1 MSTLAKTYV
10 KALVRGK
17 DAATVE
23 VYMNQLS
30 TITSAFSVEKFNTIL
45 TSGDVSA
52 SDKVNLILSFFDG
65 FLDKA
70 VWNLVQLLGK
80 NRRLNIIPEISCSLA
95 SYYSDLTKKYTG
107 VVYSNESLSA
117 EYISTLEN
125 QFAQKFDVSL
135 TLNNQVG
142 NFDGVKVEID
152 GLGVEIGLS
161 NERLRSQ
168 MIEHILKAV

>member
-10 KALVRGK
+10 KALVSGK
-17 DAATVE
+17 EISVIET
-23 VYMNQLS
+23 YKNQLS
-30 TITSAFSVEKFNTIL
+30 TISTAFASEKFNTII
-45 TSGDVSA
+45 SSSDISVDQKVSLIVSFVDGIDGA
-52 SDKVNLILSFFDG
+52 IENLI
-65 FLDKA
+65 K
-70 VWNLVQLLGK
+70 LLGK
-80 NRRLNIIPEISCSLA
+80 NRRLTILPEIACALSG
-95 SYYSDLTKKYTG
+95 YYSDITKNYTG
-107 VVYSNESLSA
+107 VVYSNESLTE

-125 QFAQKFDVSL
+125 QFAKKFDVAL

-142 NFDGVKVEID
+142 SFDGVKVEID